1 MTEFA
6 VVPATEDVDFDD
18 IAAVFGERGDASRC
32 FCQFFCYQRDGF
44 RENRRH
50 NMEAL
55 RNQLTWATG
64 IPRRRTCR
72 LGAGRA
78 GR

>member
-1 MTEFA
+1 
-6 VVPATEDVDFDD
+6 
-18 IAAVFGERGDASRC
+18 
-32 FCQFFCYQRDGF
+32 
-44 RENRRH
+44 
-50 NMEAL
+50 MEAL